1 MTYQLFS
8 EGIKNYQDFSTY
20 LDNLKDAGFNIYD
33 TAIIEKACLIFDTWI
48 ESILNEEGQ
57 ELIYWWLFEDVE
69 KILYEDGKDNINVEK
84 LEDLYAYMQSLN
96 MFKI

>member
-8 EGIKNYQDFSTY
+8 KGIKNYQDFNTY
-20 LDNLKDAGFNIYD
+20 LDNLRDTGFDIFD
-33 TAIIEKACLIFDTWI
+33 TALIENAHSVFDTWI

-57 ELIYWWLFEDVE
+57 DLVYWWLFEDVE
-69 KILYEDGKDNINVEK
+69 KVLYEDGKDNISVEK

-96 MFKI
+96 MFKL